1 MFRRNCLDSIDSK
14 RRKNCNRFFFPNI
27 IRQQKKIQYRIF
39 FLYCKYFCRQ
49 YFSARHSRFD
59 YINHLTE
66 KINNLTKTS
75 FGSMKFFRIF
85 YFELKHW
92 SMWPV
97 DFFRLNFILQ
107 LCCNNNNEVQV
118 RTAHGCKL
126 LYQGHFGQFEL
137 FLISRRHTI
146 LTKNEGVFFCVDA
159 MKRNLYTARP

>member
-1 MFRRNCLDSIDSK
+1 MELTHTSTKIHALVRQGKLNLDENYSFFIKTFFMFRRNCLDSIDSK
-14 RRKNCNRFFFPNI
+14 RRKNCNRFFSPNI

-49 YFSARHSRFD
+49 YFFVRNSARHSRFD

-66 KINNLTKTS
+66 KINNLTETS

-126 LYQGHFGQFEL
+126 LY
-137 FLISRRHTI
+137 
-146 LTKNEGVFFCVDA
+146 
-159 MKRNLYTARP
+159 